1 MRRAPIARRNASKPH
16 TTDRTRGFAS
26 IAAKPMD
33 RIRSASL
40 VDLLSATRC
49 MDCTVGLT
57 LQLINRA
64 KRHILLSMN
73 TSIDLPE
80 MRVFAAVVTDG
91 SFTMAA
97 DRLGTDKARVS
108 RIISRMEE
116 KLGTQLLTRSTRRL
130 SVTEV
135 GRDYFERAMCIL
147 TAAEA
152 AEAAVAQQSR
162 EPKGLLK
169 ITAGSE
175 FGTMVVSEWIATF
188 LRLAPKVT
196 VEVEYTN
203 RLVDIIHEGFDV
215 AVRVGTLED
224 SGLSAR
230 KLGEVTYGLYAAP
243 DYLKRGPAVVAVSD
257 LKHHELIMKTTRGR
271 SNWSLVNGTN
281 RERITTSPRCAVNS
295 TIAAKDLALA
305 GLGITHLPRFMAAPH
320 LADGTLSCVLS
331 GWAEVPAPVHAV
343 FASSRYMDPKVRSF
357 VDLSLS
363 AFKGSETS
371 SQLAAKDATDSGP
384 TLTRTRKRHAVAAT
398 PG

>member
-1 MRRAPIARRNASKPH
+1 
-16 TTDRTRGFAS
+16 
-26 IAAKPMD
+26 
-33 RIRSASL
+33 
-40 VDLLSATRC
+40 
-49 MDCTVGLT
+49 
-57 LQLINRA
+57 
-64 KRHILLSMN
+64 MN

-80 MRVFAAVVTDG
+80 MKVFVAVVTDG
-91 SFTMAA
+91 SFTTAA

-108 RIISRMEE
+108 RIVRRMEE
-116 KLGTQLLTRSTRRL
+116 KLGAQLLIRSTRRL

-175 FGTMVVSEWIATF
+175 FGTMVVDRWIAMF
-188 LRLAPKVT
+188 LRHFPKVT
-196 VEVEYTN
+196 VEAEYTN

-215 AVRVGTLED
+215 AIRVGKLED

-230 KLGEVTYGLYAAP
+230 KLGEVFYGLYATP
-243 DYLKRGPAVVAVSD
+243 EYLKQGPRIKAVSD
-257 LKHHELIMKTTRGR
+257 LKHHDLIMKTTRGR

-281 RERITTSPRCAVNS
+281 SEKVTAVPRCAVNS
-295 TIAAKDLALA
+295 TIAAKNLALE
-305 GLGITHLPRFMAAPH
+305 GLGIAQLPRFMAEPH
-320 LADGTLSCVLS
+320 VAEGKLACVLS
-331 GWAEVPAPVHAV
+331 GWAEIPAPVHAV

-363 AFKGSETS
+363 AF
-371 SQLAAKDATDSGP
+371 
-384 TLTRTRKRHAVAAT
+384 
-398 PG
+398 

>member
-1 MRRAPIARRNASKPH
+1 
-16 TTDRTRGFAS
+16 
-26 IAAKPMD
+26 
-33 RIRSASL
+33 
-40 VDLLSATRC
+40 
-49 MDCTVGLT
+49 
-57 LQLINRA
+57 
-64 KRHILLSMN
+64 MN

-80 MRVFAAVVTDG
+80 MKVFVAVVTDG
-91 SFTMAA
+91 SFTTAA

-108 RIISRMEE
+108 RIVRRMEE
-116 KLGTQLLTRSTRRL
+116 KLGAQLLIRSTRRL

-175 FGTMVVSEWIATF
+175 FGTMVVDSWIAAF
-188 LRLAPKVT
+188 LRQFPKVT
-196 VEVEYTN
+196 VEAEYTN

-215 AVRVGTLED
+215 AIRVGTLED

-230 KLGEVTYGLYAAP
+230 KLGEVFYGLYATP
-243 DYLKRGPAVVAVSD
+243 NYLKQGSRINAVSD
-257 LKHHELIMKTTRGR
+257 LKHHDLIMKATRGR

-281 RERITTSPRCAVNS
+281 SEKVTAAPRCSVNS
-295 TIAAKDLALA
+295 TIAAKNLALE
-305 GLGITHLPRFMAAPH
+305 GLGIAQLPRFMAEPH
-320 LADGTLSCVLS
+320 VAEGTLACVLS
-331 GWAEVPAPVHAV
+331 GWAEIPAPVHAV

-363 AFKGSETS
+363 AFQGN
-371 SQLAAKDATDSGP
+371 
-384 TLTRTRKRHAVAAT
+384 KR
-398 PG
+398 

>member
-1 MRRAPIARRNASKPH
+1 
-16 TTDRTRGFAS
+16 
-26 IAAKPMD
+26 
-33 RIRSASL
+33 
-40 VDLLSATRC
+40 
-49 MDCTVGLT
+49 
-57 LQLINRA
+57 
-64 KRHILLSMN
+64 MN
-73 TSIDLPE
+73 TSIDLAE

-91 SFTMAA
+91 SFTTAA

-108 RIISRMEE
+108 RVVSRMEE
-116 KLGTQLLTRSTRRL
+116 KLGAQLLTRSTRRL

-175 FGTMVVSEWIATF
+175 FGTMVVSDWIATF

-230 KLGEVTYGLYAAP
+230 RLGEVTYGLYGAP
-243 DYLKRGPAVVAVSD
+243 GYLMRGPVIAEVSD

-271 SNWSLVNGTN
+271 SNWSLVNGAHK
-281 RERITTSPRCAVNS
+281 EKITVSPRCAVNS
-295 TIAAKDLALA
+295 TIAARDLALA
-305 GLGITHLPRFMAAPH
+305 GLGITQLPRFMAAPH
-320 LADGTLSCVLS
+320 VADGTLSCVLA

-357 VDLSLS
+357 VDLSVG
-363 AFKGSETS
+363 AFRDSDSSSRLTAKGR
-371 SQLAAKDATDSGP
+371 TDGGR
-384 TLTRTRKRHAVAAT
+384 TLTRSQRRHAVTAT
-398 PG
+398 HN